1 MKLIL
6 KCIYLLAD
14 WPLNRLSPHPP
25 LFLLPIHR
33 GTDVDDDECMPLL
46 LLVFLLLLPLIFLLL
61 FPNSTSSCLPWI
73 HIHTYARS
81 ITYTNAQTR
90 SGIRRNPNALSP
102 PPREPRVRSG
112 YVAAVVIV
120 VAFYVKFLLK
130 TQSRLLYYIFTRAS
144 DISTF
149 ATHVFACVHV
159 HVYVLAMCAWVC
171 VCVCVASKCF
181 VLLRD
186 RVR

>member
-14 WPLNRLSPHPP
+14 WVLLNRLSFAPRPTRP
-25 LFLLPIHR
+25 YWYQYSDR
-33 GTDVDDDECMPLL
+33 DDKCMPLL
-46 LLVFLLLLPLIFLLL
+46 LLVFCFFF

-73 HIHTYARS
+73 HIHTYVRRGAVRY
-81 ITYTNAQTR
+81 IHKCKHEAAHDE
-90 SGIRRNPNALSP
+90 IRTLSP
-102 PPREPRVRSG
+102 PLFIRKPRVRTC
-112 YVAAVVIV
+112 YVVV

-149 ATHVFACVHV
+149 ATHVF
-159 HVYVLAMCAWVC
+159 VC
-171 VCVCVASKCF
+171 VCVCVCVYECGGLHVCAASKCF